1 MKRRVALFLCVLILL
16 GCLLFAGVAHAKRE
30 LPTAEGVLSALY
42 EADISTLR
50 QAIDRGLIS
59 CEELTAYYLERI
71 EDYNTPYNCFITLCN
86 DALDVARKRDEQR
99 AAGEGKGLLFGI
111 PVVIKDNMD
120 LTGYHTTNGLKFNDD
135 QIAKS
140 NAAVVDYLLS
150 EGAVILGKTN
160 MSTRA
165 QDARASVSQ
174 VAGETKNAYG
184 TLLASGGSS
193 GGTAVA
199 VSLNFAA
206 AGLGSD
212 TNSSLR
218 LPAVLNGCV
227 SMRTTFGLIP
237 TDGIKPLNT
246 TRDVAGAITRS
257 VYDQAIMLDV
267 LTQGKYQYTAN
278 LQGDSLQG
286 LRIGILTNLTEPQSG
301 SRTEKNIDDEIIAAF
316 QAAAE
321 VLRSCGAEVFEVKF
335 PNMFTL
341 SNATLDTNAASK
353 KDAFYKAFEEMMTK
367 NDLDAVIFPTYLN
380 APLKSGTDE
389 NGKTWNPNSQVFITN
404 TRALSPSARLPEIG
418 VPIGYH
424 SRGAGI
430 GMDIAARMGE
440 EQLLL
445 NIAYTYEQHSS
456 PRKVPEGAP
465 NTYADKT
472 TGTLT
477 ELIDLHLSNHPLL
490 PPPITEPPPVEPPE
504 PIPQPLPEVPPAR
517 EYNLA
522 IDTSGQM
529 LPLAFCCGIVLFPL
543 RKLFQKIKK
552 SS

>member
-1 MKRRVALFLCVLILL
+1 MKRRVAFFLSILILL
-16 GCLLFAGVAHAKRE
+16 GCLMLACVAHAKRE
-30 LPTAEGVLSALY
+30 LPTTEGVLSALY

-50 QAIDRGLIS
+50 QAIDSGLIS

-71 EDYNTPYNCFITLCN
+71 EAYNAPYNCFITLCN

-99 AAGEGKGLLFGI
+99 AAGEGNGLLFGI

-120 LTGYHTTNGLKFNDD
+120 LTGYHTTNGLKFNEN

-140 NAAVVDYLLS
+140 DAAVVEYLLS

-286 LRIGILTNLTEPQSG
+286 LRIGILTNLTNPQGG

-321 VLRSCGAEVFEVKF
+321 VLRICGAEVFEVTF
-335 PNMFTL
+335 SGMFTL
-341 SNATLDTNAASK
+341 SNATLDTNAAAK

-418 VPIGYH
+418 IPIGYH

-445 NIAYTYEQHSS
+445 NIAYTYEQHAS
-456 PRKVPEGAP
+456 PRKAPEGAP
-465 NTYADKT
+465 NTYAEKAA
-472 TGTLT
+472 GTLS
-477 ELIDLHLSNHPLL
+477 ELIELHLQNHPLL
-490 PPPITEPPPVEPPE
+490 PPPVTETPPVETPD
-504 PIPQPLPEVPPAR
+504 PIPTPNPPAR

-522 IDTSGQM
+522 IDTSGQI
-529 LPLAFCCGIVLFPL
+529 LPLALCCGIVLFPL
-543 RKLFQKIKK
+543 KKLFRKIRKT
-552 SS
+552 S